1 MKRRQFLGVSAS
13 ALAAAI
19 ASRHAWALSKAGP
32 GAPPPI
38 RGDAP
43 RQRVLVLGA
52 GLAGLSAAYELQQ
65 AGHEVTV
72 LEATQVPGGR
82 VRTWRGFADGL
93 YGEAGAARIPP
104 VHTLTLGYAQGF
116 GLPVQPFYPAT
127 GTMLDVFAEGRHAY
141 PIHGAP
147 DLQDSPLPFT
157 DEERRLGLQAIGER
171 SWAPLMEHLGDL
183 SSDHWPPPALRA
195 FDRYSI
201 DAWDTER
208 GVSKAAQRALAV
220 GFGDVSGDW
229 VGLLWVL
236 REVLLAP
243 TSGAELVRIS
253 GGNDL
258 LPGAFARRLAPA
270 IRYGAEVTAIG
281 QDDDGVSV
289 HVRGGA
295 EPLRAD
301 RAVVALPF
309 SVLRSIPL
317 LSPVSAG
324 KRQAIEEMS
333 YISLSRVALQVRG
346 RDWLPA
352 GMSGIAKTEL
362 PGEVWLFTHAG
373 QGARDIVQVYVKG
386 SVSEQFAGMSR
397 EARIR
402 HGVQHA
408 EQVFPGIARHVEGA
422 EAVCWDDEPYAR
434 GAHAA
439 LGPGE
444 LTTLMPHSFTRE
456 GRLHFAGEHTSP
468 WQGWMQGALYSGR
481 RAAQE
486 IAGAA

>member
-1 MKRRQFLGVSAS
+1 MNRRQFLGVSAS
-13 ALAAAI
+13 TLAAAI
-19 ASRHAWALSKAGP
+19 AWRQAWAVSVA
-32 GAPPPI
+32 APDEPAPI
-38 RGDAP
+38 RGTAP
-43 RQRVLVLGA
+43 RQRVLVVGA
-52 GLAGLSAAYELQQ
+52 GLAGLSAAYELQR

-104 VHTLTLGYAQGF
+104 PHVLTLGYARAF
-116 GLPVQPFYPAT
+116 GLPVQPFYPAS
-127 GTMLDVFAEGRHAY
+127 GTVLDVFPEGRHVY

-147 DLQDSPLPFT
+147 DLAGSPLPFS

-171 SWAPLMEHLGDL
+171 SWAPFMERLGDL
-183 SSDHWPPPALRA
+183 ASDNWPPAELA
-195 FDRYSI
+195 DFDRYSI
-201 DAWDTER
+201 DAWDNER
-208 GVSKAAQRALAV
+208 GVSTAAQRAMAV
-220 GFGDVSGDW
+220 GFGDAAGDW
-229 VGLLWVL
+229 IGLLWLV

-243 TSGAELVRIS
+243 TAGADLVRIT

-258 LPGAFARRLAPA
+258 LPQAFAQRLAGS

-289 HVRGGA
+289 HVRGSEA
-295 EPLRAD
+295 PLRAD
-301 RAVVALPF
+301 RAVVTLPF
-309 SVLRSIPL
+309 SVLRTIPFTTP
-317 LSPVSAG
+317 LSSG
-324 KRQAIEEMS
+324 KRRAIEEMS

-346 RDWLPA
+346 RDWLPQ
-352 GMSGIAKTEL
+352 GSSGIVKTEL
-362 PGEVWLFTHAG
+362 PSELWLFTHA
-373 QGARDIVQVYVKG
+373 QRGARDIVQVYVKG
-386 SVSEQFAGMSR
+386 NASEQFAGMSR

-402 HGVQHA
+402 FAVQHA

-422 EAVCWDDEPYAR
+422 EAVCWDDGPYVR

-444 LTTLMPHSFTRE
+444 MTTLMPHSFTRE

-468 WQGWMQGALYSGR
+468 WHGWMQGALYSGR

-486 IAGAA
+486 IAGTA